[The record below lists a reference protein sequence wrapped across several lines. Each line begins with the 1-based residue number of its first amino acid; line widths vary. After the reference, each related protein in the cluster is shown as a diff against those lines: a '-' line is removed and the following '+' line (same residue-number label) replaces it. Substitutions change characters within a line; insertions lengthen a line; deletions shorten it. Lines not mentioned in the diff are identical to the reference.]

1 MKLSLHIIK
10 KKTLPIAWLLLGLM
24 AIYPMAQHAWSG
36 IVLCIGADG
45 HIELEDGRASDCA
58 TDIGKA
64 ADETHFDHALAEMEF
79 EEFEDCGPCV
89 DVALL
94 TSPYDGQRSSKI
106 EGSAAPKVSPQLT
119 STFFLQL
126 DHEISTLRPGSSISS
141 LLPFFAPLRTT
152 ILLI

>member
-1 MKLSLHIIK
+1 
-10 KKTLPIAWLLLGLM
+10 M
-24 AIYPMAQHAWSG
+24 AIYPMAQHAWAG

-64 ADETHFDHALAEMEF
+64 ADETHYDHALAEMEL
-79 EEFEDCGPCV
+79 EVFEDCGPCV

-106 EGSAAPKVSPQLT
+106 DDSAAPKVSPQLT
-119 STFFLQL
+119 SLFFLQL
-126 DHEISTLRPGSSISS
+126 DNEVSKLRPGSSISNP
-141 LLPFFAPLRTT
+141 LPFFAPLRTT

>member
-1 MKLSLHIIK
+1 
-10 KKTLPIAWLLLGLM
+10 
-24 AIYPMAQHAWSG
+24 MAQHAWSG

-64 ADETHFDHALAEMEF
+64 ASETHYDHASAEIDL

-94 TSPYDGQRSSKI
+94 TSPFDGQRASKVDA
-106 EGSAAPKVSPQLT
+106 SASLEVAPQITHQS
-119 STFFLQL
+119 FLQSDTRITPL
-126 DHEISTLRPGSSISS
+126 MPSSSVTAAS
-141 LLPFFAPLRTT
+141 PFFAPLRT
-152 ILLI
+152 IALLI

>member
-1 MKLSLHIIK
+1 
-10 KKTLPIAWLLLGLM
+10 M
-24 AIYPMAQHAWSG
+24 AVYPMAQHAWSG

-45 HIELEDGRASDCA
+45 HIELEDGRVSDCA
-58 TDIGKA
+58 TEVGKA
-64 ADETHFDHALAEMEF
+64 VDEAHYDHALAETEL
-79 EEFEDCGPCV
+79 EVFEDCGPCV

-119 STFFLQL
+119 SSFFLQL
-126 DHEISTLRPGSSISS
+126 DPEASTLRPSSSISNP
-141 LLPFFAPLRTT
+141 LPFFAPLRTT